1 MILISCSAIKKWK
14 VTGVFYQRQTIKY
27 VNQKYVKCGVP
38 QGSILCP
45 LLFLMFINN
54 LPPNIASPLTVLL
67 ADDTNVLFTAD
78 NKEKVLSDIN
88 ENNNHL
94 LNCLHTNKLLL
105 NTDKSIFVNKD
116 TIFIKFLRKKVHCM
130 MSGEQGRRL
139 AEKSSDI

>member
-1 MILISCSAIKKWK
+1 
-14 VTGVFYQRQTIKY
+14 
-27 VNQKYVKCGVP
+27 
-38 QGSILCP
+38 
-45 LLFLMFINN
+45 MFINN